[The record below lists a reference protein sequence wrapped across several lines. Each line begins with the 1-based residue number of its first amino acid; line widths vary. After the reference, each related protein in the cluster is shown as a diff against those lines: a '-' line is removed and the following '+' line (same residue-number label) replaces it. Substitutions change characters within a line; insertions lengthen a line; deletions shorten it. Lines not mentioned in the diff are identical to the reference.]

1 MSSEESNDIPESG
14 AVFTF
19 GKSRFADNIPSH
31 FFVRKDPII
40 NISCG
45 DEHTVVICPTDYQVE
60 KNVFLGNGRAFSFGR
75 NSWGEL
81 GLSHRMAVGKPNC
94 IKSLK
99 PRKSVNVAC
108 GRAHTLILTD
118 CGQVFSCGNNDDGQ
132 LGVQDILCRDAPQ
145 EITSVSGIKQVST
158 GANHS
163 TALNVEGKV
172 YVWGSNKEG
181 QLGLGVDVPFINV
194 PTQLNLECKIVQI
207 ACGYYH
213 TLLLSDEGKIL
224 AFGEGECGKLGTGDE
239 VRRNEPTLIKSS
251 NIIQFV
257 AAGGNHSAAITSKG
271 KLLLWGSNDRGQ
283 LGINIKDYV
292 NQPKLFTALAE
303 DIIIQ
308 VSCGENHTAI
318 VTETGT
324 MYTFGD
330 NKHGKLCLDKND
342 DHVIG
347 QSTYPIKINKFETY
361 QVLKVSCGGC
371 HTMVLAAPRTIGTTS
386 NPFLQNTGRK
396 ANMLEG
402 KLSDNND
409 SESLCSTKSST
420 KLILPPLQ
428 KCNRVQ
434 STIPSPATTPPEP
447 CNLTVD
453 IPTINTVFADN
464 SENNQI
470 NSPPKTPDTASQ
482 PEEVKAHC
490 EENNMDKK
498 ECNTFNDIN
507 HTKPIKK
514 SSSFC
519 QPENKVSVPISSKS
533 CKSVSEDSLDVQTK
547 CLNYVTNN
555 TDFNVLNNN
564 SLYENV
570 SNNTSNDHLLNE
582 TCNMDLEAHFYRTD
596 SFESWY
602 KKQRKEMELVSEQIH
617 KAKINLKHM
626 FESYKN
632 FDYTNGRVTDCS
644 GDDSQDIC
652 CSFNNYEKWCQ
663 YCTDFHNNNICYPTI
678 KYKSGIPNINHNC
691 SRNKSDINSY
701 DETNQINSSKE
712 VISYRKDNYLC
723 GKEYWGNIAWED
735 PGAAGDGPQVA
746 RFQLH
751 KSENRIEDEVISG
764 KRDDKAVSNESH
776 EINGD
781 FKQDRSCGEK
791 KLLAKYLK
799 IKEKTKAQNAIHYSN
814 KGSLKY
820 SERKSKM
827 CVIL

>member
-45 DEHTVVICPTDYQVE
+45 DEHTVVICR
-60 KNVFLGNGRAFSFGR
+60 NGRAFSFGR

-519 QPENKVSVPISSKS
+519 QPENK
-533 CKSVSEDSLDVQTK
+533 
-547 CLNYVTNN
+547 
-555 TDFNVLNNN
+555 
-564 SLYENV
+564 
-570 SNNTSNDHLLNE
+570 
-582 TCNMDLEAHFYRTD
+582 
-596 SFESWY
+596 
-602 KKQRKEMELVSEQIH
+602 
-617 KAKINLKHM
+617 
-626 FESYKN
+626 
-632 FDYTNGRVTDCS
+632 
-644 GDDSQDIC
+644 
-652 CSFNNYEKWCQ
+652 
-663 YCTDFHNNNICYPTI
+663 
-678 KYKSGIPNINHNC
+678 
-691 SRNKSDINSY
+691 
-701 DETNQINSSKE
+701 
-712 VISYRKDNYLC
+712 
-723 GKEYWGNIAWED
+723 
-735 PGAAGDGPQVA
+735 
-746 RFQLH
+746 
-751 KSENRIEDEVISG
+751 ENRIEDEVISG